1 MRRVLIITT
10 VWDGTTPTGVAT
22 SVVEYGSN
30 AEAQA
35 AVKAINDRHRADDE
49 RPGAYT
55 ISAQLIP

>member
-35 AVKAINDRHRADDE
+35 AVKVINDRHRDQNE
-49 RPGAYT
+49 KPGTHT
-55 ISAQLIP
+55 IEAQLIP